1 MLYDNPDESE
11 PHLWGHAQE
20 AALAEAGAFLDRADL
35 VDIARVSCARYLE
48 PLIASA
54 FDLPV
59 TQPYGVACAVAA
71 TEALA
76 ASTGEER
83 FTRLAEDARA
93 WFHERNRAGRPVY
106 DRAAGRVHDGI
117 DNGVLN
123 ADSGAE
129 SNIAAAEA
137 LSAELP
143 LIATAQRRSLER
155 FLPQGVPVLPPA

>member
-20 AALAEAGAFLDRADL
+20 AALTEAGAFLGRADL
-35 VDIARVSCARYLE
+35 VDIARESCARYLE
-48 PLIASA
+48 PLIASG
-54 FDLPV
+54 FDLRR

-76 ASTGEER
+76 ARTGDTR
-83 FTRLAEDARA
+83 FVRLATDARA
-93 WFHERNRAGRPVY
+93 WFHERNGAGRAVY

-117 DNGVLN
+117 DDGVLN
-123 ADSGAE
+123 AHSGAE
-129 SNIAAAEA
+129 ANIAAAEA

-143 LIATAQRRSLER
+143 RIAAVHLRSLER
-155 FLPQGVPVLPPA
+155 ILPQLMAGVSAA